1 MPAQP
6 FTASSELSAT
16 WKKYRH
22 LWKNLKTGARQLL
35 LKEGEISRKIFV
47 IEKGCIRN
55 WFYHNGREISFQFF
69 FEGDVVSSPES
80 FRNNSPSAFNIETVE
95 PVILRWLDQK
105 DLEIIKQEPILYDS
119 IVERAAYKQAEF
131 MRHFFSYLKDTPQK
145 RYENLINEKPE
156 IIRRVPLQHIASY
169 LGITAVSLSRIRSKI

>member
-1 MPAQP
+1 M
-6 FTASSELSAT
+6 
-16 WKKYRH
+16 
-22 LWKNLKTGARQLL
+22 
-35 LKEGEISRKIFV
+35 
-47 IEKGCIRN
+47 
-55 WFYHNGREISFQFF
+55 
-69 FEGDVVSSPES
+69 SSPES

-105 DLEIIKQEPILYDS
+105 DLGIIKQELTLYDS
-119 IVERAAYKQAEF
+119 IVERAADKQAEF
-131 MRHFFSYLKDTPQK
+131 MRHFFSYLKDTPKK